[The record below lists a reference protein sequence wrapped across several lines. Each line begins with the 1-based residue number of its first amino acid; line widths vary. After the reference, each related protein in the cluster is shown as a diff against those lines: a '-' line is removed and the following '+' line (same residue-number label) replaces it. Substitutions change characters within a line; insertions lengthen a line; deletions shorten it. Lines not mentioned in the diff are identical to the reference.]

1 MFSMVREIILSR
13 KDESSYPGRL
23 WQSFIAYSQTG
34 KKLNTMMLV
43 DEEDKEIFN
52 TINTSISSKLNEDG
66 TWEYPILSEMSQYL
80 RSLVVELCTSSNEMW
95 FVEYDDDELNELML
109 KEPNFLELLKEEVF
123 RFGLND
129 VIEIENSEDC
139 FITVYSNLM
148 SAINYDDNLFQY

>member
-1 MFSMVREIILSR
+1 
-13 KDESSYPGRL
+13 
-23 WQSFIAYSQTG
+23 
-34 KKLNTMMLV
+34 
-43 DEEDKEIFN
+43 
-52 TINTSISSKLNEDG
+52 
-66 TWEYPILSEMSQYL
+66 
-80 RSLVVELCTSSNEMW
+80 
-95 FVEYDDDELNELML
+95 ML

>member
-1 MFSMVREIILSR
+1 
-13 KDESSYPGRL
+13 
-23 WQSFIAYSQTG
+23 
-34 KKLNTMMLV
+34 
-43 DEEDKEIFN
+43 
-52 TINTSISSKLNEDG
+52 
-66 TWEYPILSEMSQYL
+66 MSQYL